1 MVYICRMKAKEL
13 FDKLVSQ
20 ISVYESQEARE
31 IVFWL
36 MEHFLN
42 LRKIDI
48 IADKEV
54 PQHESGEDFWKKTLS
69 RINANEPI
77 QYIIGET
84 TFFGRKFLVNS
95 SVLIPRPET
104 EELIENILKTLPS
117 RQKDLRILDIGTGS
131 GCIAVTLAKEL
142 PNSEVWAFDISD
154 VALETAQKNAVLNQ
168 AKVNFEKHDILQY
181 LIDNQDVRNEKP
193 KTTNLKSQTEFD
205 IIVSNPPYVTKAE
218 AAQMRKNVLEHEPHL
233 ALFVEDN
240 DPLIFYVAIAKFA
253 QKYLKKEGLV
263 ALEIN
268 EALGESTAEVFRNH
282 GFENVIVVKDI
293 FKKDRM
299 VLAR

>member
-1 MVYICRMKAKEL
+1 MKAKEL

-20 ISVYESQEARE
+20 ISVYDAQEARE

-36 MEHFLN
+36 MEHFLKI
-42 LRKIDI
+42 RKIDI
-48 IADKEV
+48 ISDKDV
-54 PQHESGEDFWKKTLS
+54 PQLLFGEDFWDKILN

-84 TFFGRKFLVNS
+84 TFFGRTFLVNP

-104 EELIENILKTLPS
+104 EELIENILKTIPS
-117 RQKDLRILDIGTGS
+117 KQNNLKVLDIGTGS

-142 PNSEVWAFDISD
+142 PNAEVWAYDVSD
-154 VALETAQKNAVLNQ
+154 DALKTAQKNATLNH

-181 LIDNQDVRNEKP
+181 LIEDNRNKKQE
-193 KTTNLKSQTEFD
+193 TRNRKSQTELD
-205 IIVSNPPYVTKAE
+205 LIVSNPPYVTKAE

-253 QKYLKKEGLV
+253 QKCLKKGGLV

-268 EALGESTAEVFRNH
+268 ETLGESTVEVFRNH
-282 GFENVIVVKDI
+282 GFEDVRIIKDI

-299 VLAR
+299 VLATQNLPKNGF

>member
-54 PQHESGEDFWKKTLS
+54 PQNEFGVDFWEKTLS

-104 EELIENILKTLPS
+104 EELIENILKNLEAK
-117 RQKDLRILDIGTGS
+117 QKDLHILDIGTGS

-168 AKVNFEKHDILQY
+168 VKVNFEKQDILQY
-181 LIDNQDVRNEKP
+181 LIENNENYKQQTANPKP
-193 KTTNLKSQTEFD
+193 KIEFD
-205 IIVSNPPYVTKAE
+205 IIASNPPYVTKAE
-218 AAQMRKNVLEHEPHL
+218 AAQMRKNVIEYEPHL

-240 DPLIFYVAIAKFA
+240 NPLIFYAAIAKFA
-253 QKYLKKEGLV
+253 QKNLKKGGIV

-268 EALGESTAEVFRNH
+268 EALGESTAKVFQNH
-282 GFENVIVVKDI
+282 GFVNVRIVKDI
-293 FKKDRM
+293 FKKDRF
-299 VLAR
+299 VLAT